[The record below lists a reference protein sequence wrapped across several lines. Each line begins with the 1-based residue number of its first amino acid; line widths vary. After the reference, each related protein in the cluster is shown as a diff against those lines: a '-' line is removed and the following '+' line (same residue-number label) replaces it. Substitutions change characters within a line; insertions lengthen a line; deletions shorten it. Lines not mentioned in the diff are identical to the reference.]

1 MTKVTITSA
10 TDGNER
16 TSDISARA
24 EATLAAARTA
34 APIETL
40 ETIVAEARRF
50 LAEVYE
56 PAHQAFS
63 EADQASIDN
72 KAPEFAERANEL
84 NDIWLD
90 HADTFEAIAQRIF
103 NLPAPTPEVARRHVV
118 AYAEL
123 VTPYNGEGQRGITD
137 PVKRLNRDDVRL
149 VVDYLLQA
157 ISPQEPEASP
167 TGQPFSGP
175 TGDGYAVSPPL
186 PDATTPLAEAVA
198 LRDRIRCEIQAYED
212 EHDADAPQEYQDR
225 LIAAEF
231 GVYRAPAISAAEI
244 LWKLGEH
251 LMEDGEGYTHAEA
264 VAELESA
271 HGLEAAALAG
281 VYRDLECLTDLEP
294 AAPKYAYDREFID
307 QTAIA
312 LDLCE
317 AGNAL
322 IDSGESEAGGR
333 KLEAANKIVSGLL
346 EQRPSTIAGVMAR
359 ARLLDHQAPADCFED
374 HSKLE
379 WQIARAL
386 IGDVKALF
394 CTRPQTNLYGS
405 EDFSALWTAARL
417 AAYTK
422 GDTYPPPPAMSASSA
437 GATELLAA
445 E

>member
-10 TDGNER
+10 TDGNEP
-16 TSDISARA
+16 TSEISARA
-24 EATLAAARTA
+24 EATLATARNAT
-34 APIETL
+34 PVETL
-40 ETIVAEARRF
+40 EAIVAEARRF
-50 LAEVYE
+50 LSEVYE

-72 KAPEFAERANEL
+72 KAPEFTERANEL

-90 HADTFEAIAQRIF
+90 HADTFEAIARRIF
-103 NLPAPTPEVARRHVV
+103 SLPTPTPEIARRHVV

-123 VTPYNGEGQRGITD
+123 VTPCNGENLNEED
-137 PVKRLNRDDVRL
+137 PIKRLNREDVRL
-149 VVDYLLQA
+149 VVDYLL
-157 ISPQEPEASP
+157 EASTPSRGTP
-167 TGQPFSGP
+167 TSTPQPFGGP
-175 TGDGYAVSPPL
+175 QGDGYAVSPPL
-186 PDATTPLAEAVA
+186 PDASTPLAQAVA
-198 LRDRIRCEIQAYED
+198 LRDQLRVEVQAYED

-264 VAELESA
+264 VAAVENTY
-271 HGLEAAALAG
+271 GLVAAALAG
-281 VYRDLECLTDLEP
+281 VYRDLERLTDLEP
-294 AAPKYAYDREFID
+294 VAPKYGCDREFMD

-359 ARLLDHQAPADCFED
+359 ARLLDHHAPADCFED
-374 HSKLE
+374 HSKIE

-422 GDTYPPPPAMSASSA
+422 GDTYPPPPAMSASPA